1 MRANQVFVA
10 ALLFVVLGPAAC
22 GGDSETSADPGAC
35 EPSTELTVITD
46 DLVFDA
52 DCYAAPADTPF
63 TVTLVNDD
71 VDPHAFSLYHDDGTP
86 ILKGPFVESGEQH
99 TQTFEPLDAGTYLF
113 RCDIHPEMEGVFET
127 TA

>member
-1 MRANQVFVA
+1 MQGILVG
-10 ALLFVVLGPAAC
+10 ALLAVILGLASC
-22 GGDSETSADPGAC
+22 GADPQTSGDPSAC
-35 EPSTELTVITD
+35 EPSTELTVVTD

-63 TVTLVNDD
+63 SVTLVNDD

-86 ILKGPFVESGEQH
+86 ILKGPFVESGQQH
-99 TQTFEPLDAGTYLF
+99 TQAFEPLEAGTYLF
-113 RCDIHPEMEGVFET
+113 RCDIHPEMEGMFEA